1 MTEKKETPP
10 AQHQEQQPGS
20 ERRMDPQPVF
30 IREDYRASGKLQ
42 DKVAVIS
49 GADSGIGR
57 AVAVHFAREGARV
70 AMLYLSEQKEGQD
83 ARKTEEE
90 IRKAGGEVLSFA
102 GDLGDTGF
110 CSQVIDA
117 VIGEWGRID
126 VLVNNAAEQHPQE
139 KLEDISDEQWQRT
152 FRTNVFGMFL
162 LTRAALP
169 HIPEGGCII
178 NTASITAYRGSPQL
192 IDYSSTKGAI
202 VGFTRSLAMNLS
214 SRGIRVNGVAPG
226 PIWTPL
232 IPSTFTA
239 EQVAEFGASAP
250 MERPGQP
257 AELAPAYVYLAC
269 QDSSY
274 VSGQMIHVN
283 GGTVING

>member
-110 CSQVIDA
+110 CTQVIDA

-250 MERPGQP
+250 MGRPGQP